1 MELETMQLT
10 DVATSK
16 AKLMVYLDPDAKDDL
31 EKLAEA
37 NNRSMSNFVETL
49 VMQAIDVAKKEGVIQ

>member
-1 MELETMQLT
+1 
-10 DVATSK
+10 
-16 AKLMVYLDPDAKDDL
+16 MVYLDPDAKDDL

-49 VMQAIDVAKKEGVIQ
+49 VMQAIDAAKKEGVIQ